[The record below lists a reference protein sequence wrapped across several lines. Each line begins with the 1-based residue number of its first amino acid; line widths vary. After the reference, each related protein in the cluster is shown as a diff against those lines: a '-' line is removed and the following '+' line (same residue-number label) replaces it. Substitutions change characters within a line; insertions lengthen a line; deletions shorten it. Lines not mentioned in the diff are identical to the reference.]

1 MIARDIA
8 FMGYNGG
15 AGTQFFKEWSDVGS
29 TVRDATGTRPSL
41 LAALAFHHENREK
54 FCFGVALF
62 FPSLIKN
69 TISRIKRRRVHS
81 GPHVHHRRVFQ
92 EFHPQQPRHSA

>member
-1 MIARDIA
+1 MAPDPKPQSKKEPNHIMIARDIA

-54 FCFGVALF
+54 FLV
-62 FPSLIKN
+62 
-69 TISRIKRRRVHS
+69 
-81 GPHVHHRRVFQ
+81 
-92 EFHPQQPRHSA
+92 

>member
-15 AGTQFFKEWSDVGS
+15 AGTQFFQEWNDVGS

-54 FCFGVALF
+54 FLF
-62 FPSLIKN
+62 RCRVVFLFLTRN
-69 TISRIKRRRVHS
+69 AVLRMKRRRVHS

-92 EFHPQQPRHSA
+92 EFHP